1 MHVEFSWDDKKDRA
15 NRRKHGISFSLAALV
30 FSDENRKEQPDENSF
45 DEERW
50 ITGKLKGRWFE
61 RRFKV
66 VDEFA
71 PELDAFAGAIQT
83 GRPLQPD
90 GIQGRIDVAII
101 RAIYESSKRRKPVS
115 VRYS

>member
-50 ITGKLKGRWFE
+50 ITIGLVDVTGKRSSLC
-61 RRFKV
+61 
-66 VDEFA
+66 
-71 PELDAFAGAIQT
+71 
-83 GRPLQPD
+83 
-90 GIQGRIDVAII
+90 I
-101 RAIYESSKRRKPVS
+101 RYATA
-115 VRYS
+115 